1 MGPSMGHPWAS
12 VAPYTPITRPRSAGG
27 ASSCTT
33 VCPIDM
39 DARFATPPTTSSAIA
54 KRRLPVKAKKTVV
67 MPKIAVL
74 TTVAVTVGRIRSVAS
89 SRKPPITPPAPLA
102 NSSTLYAVVDEI
114 PPMVSAMAG
123 MADCIALPMKNAPRP
138 ASTIIETSTRS
149 RRTSRSTLSALSTP
163 TRVLAAT
170 PARRC
175 PVYFVR
181 IMRMVSGR

>member
-102 NSSTLYAVVDEI
+102 NSSTLYAI
-114 PPMVSAMAG
+114 PAEPAPRSCAKIGIEVCSDA
-123 MADCIALPMKNAPRP
+123 PMKNELSP
-138 ASTIIETSTRS
+138 ASRSMLTRTWFD
-149 RRTSRSTLSALSTP
+149 RTSRSTRSESTTP
-163 TRVLAAT
+163 TRVRGT
-170 PARRC
+170 PWSRIC
-175 PVYFVR
+175 PVNLVR
-181 IMRMVSGR
+181 NRNSVSGR